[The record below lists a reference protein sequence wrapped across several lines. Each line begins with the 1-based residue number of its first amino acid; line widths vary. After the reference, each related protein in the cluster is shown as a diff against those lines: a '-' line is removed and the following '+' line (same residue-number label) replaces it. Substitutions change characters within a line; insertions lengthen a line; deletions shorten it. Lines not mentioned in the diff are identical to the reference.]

1 MAWSRYPEAMANREM
16 ERPSPAPSG
25 GDRNNGRR
33 LAPSILRSAV
43 RIGARLWLVL
53 ALLVA
58 TALDVAGAGRQTAP
72 LALLEDVL
80 IAESSGLVA
89 SRRNDGVLWTHND
102 SGEPLL
108 FATDRAGR
116 ALGRFLVSGAALADW
131 EDLAIGPGLDGEP
144 ALYLADIGD
153 NAKLRDDLAIYR
165 VPEPV
170 VAPSVPVGTL
180 TIGATLPAERLPF
193 TYPDGH
199 HNAETLVVAPET
211 GEMLIITKTIFG
223 RPRVYRF
230 PEPTLPDQPVVVE
243 EVRSA
248 RDETHTPRL
257 ATGGSVSADGARMIV
272 RTYGAAYEWTV
283 PPGESL
289 AAAILAPP
297 RRVELPEMTQGE
309 AIAYRVDGN
318 ALLLTSEGTPCP
330 LYEMI
335 VPRH

>member
-1 MAWSRYPEAMANREM
+1 MTELTL
-16 ERPSPAPSG
+16 ERPSPTPPW
-25 GDRNNGRR
+25 GDPNDDRR
-33 LAPSILRSAV
+33 QATSILRSAV
-43 RIGARLWLVL
+43 RTGARFCLVL

-58 TALDVAGAGRQTAP
+58 TALDTAGARDQTEP

-89 SRRNDGVLWTHND
+89 SPLNEGVLWTHND

-116 ALGRFLVSGAALADW
+116 ALARFIVSGAALVDW
-131 EDLAIGPGLDGEP
+131 EDLAIGPGLNGEP

-153 NAKLRDDLAIYR
+153 NAKVRDDLAIYR

-170 VAPSVPVGTL
+170 VEPANSL

-211 GEMLIITKTIFG
+211 DEMLIVTKTLVG
-223 RPRVYRF
+223 RPKVYRF
-230 PEPTLPDQPVVVE
+230 PASPVPDQPVVVE
-243 EVRSA
+243 EVELA
-248 RDETHTPRL
+248 PDEAHTPRL

-272 RTYGAAYEWTV
+272 RTYSAVYEWTV
-283 PPGESL
+283 APGESL
-289 AAAILAPP
+289 ASAIRTPP
-297 RRVELPEMTQGE
+297 RRVDLPETAQGE
-309 AIAYRVDGN
+309 AIAYRTDG
-318 ALLLTSEGTPCP
+318 ATLLLTSEGTPCP
-330 LYEMI
+330 LYEI
-335 VPRH
+335 LVPRE